1 MQRRSESNPKVSIS
15 TVVTQDSGSRPSSA
29 GTSLGSLI
37 QIDGSDHEWF
47 EDRAVLRPLL
57 VFVDDATSEL
67 MELLFRES
75 ESAFS
80 YFAALC
86 SYPTRRG
93 ARGPFG
99 STRRRRK

>member
-1 MQRRSESNPKVSIS
+1 MQRGSESNPKVSIS
-15 TVVTQDSGSRPSSA
+15 TVVTQDSGSRPSVA
-29 GTSLGSLI
+29 DTSLGSLI

-47 EDRAVLRPLL
+47 EDRAVRRTLL
-57 VFVDDATSEL
+57 VFVDDATSEP
-67 MELLFRES
+67 MGFLFR

-80 YFAALC
+80 YFAALR